1 MEVVNFILH
10 LDKNLAHII
19 SFLGPLTYIA
29 LFLVIFAETG
39 FVVTPFL
46 PGDSLLF
53 IIGTLAGK
61 ELLNIWIIYP
71 TLLIASFLG
80 DNINY
85 WAGRHIGPRVFSK
98 ENSKIF
104 KKAYLEKT
112 REFYAK
118 HGRKTIILAKFVPV
132 VRTFAPFV
140 AGVGKMHYTTF
151 VPFSFLASFI
161 WITSITFAGYFLG
174 GLPIVKNNF
183 EIAVFAIIGISLLPA
198 IWEYVKAK
206 NESRITKKQ
215 LQHATYKDLEK
226 TFEKEHLND

>member
-1 MEVVNFILH
+1 MEVVSFILH

-19 SFLGPLTYIA
+19 ELLGPFTYIA
-29 LFLVIFAETG
+29 LFTVIFAETG

-61 ELLNIWIIYP
+61 ELLSIWIIYP
-71 TLLIASFLG
+71 TLLVASFLG
-80 DNINY
+80 DNVNY
-85 WAGRHIGPRVFSK
+85 WTGRQIGPRVFSK

-112 REFYAK
+112 RGFYAK

-140 AGVGKMHYTTF
+140 AGVGKMHYSTF

-161 WITSITFAGYFLG
+161 WVTSITFAGYFLG
-174 GLPIVKNNF
+174 GLPLVKNNF

-198 IWEYVKAK
+198 AWEYIKAK
-206 NESRITKKQ
+206 KESRLTKQQ
-215 LQHATYKDLEK
+215 LQHATYKDLGK